1 MKVKDIMTKKIV
13 VVSPEDSIKEVA
25 DVLAKYKIH
34 GVPVVKNKK
43 VVGIIAGADF
53 FTKNRLNVY
62 LPSYINFLEE
72 IRVVDTV
79 PLLQRRKMRALL
91 NARAMDI
98 MTKNCK
104 TVSEDADL
112 KDLLSMYTNSGLYT
126 LPVVNKKG
134 EIVGVVTLSD
144 LVNYL
149 DIKIKR
155 K

>member
-13 VVSPEDSIKEVA
+13 TVLPEESIKEVA
-25 DVLAKYKIH
+25 NVLAKYKIH
-34 GVPVVKNKK
+34 GVPVVRNKK

-53 FTKNRLNVY
+53 FTKNKLNVY

-91 NARAMDI
+91 NAKAMDI
-98 MTKNCK
+98 MTKDCK
-104 TVSEDADL
+104 TVLEDADL
-112 KDLLSMYTNSGLYT
+112 KDLLVIYTNSGLYT
-126 LPVVNKKG
+126 LPVVNKKE

-149 DIKIKR
+149 DIKIKS